1 MNWLLIIIVLLLAL
15 CVVNGYRKGFLRM
28 MYSMVS
34 WVIMFALVTWATPY
48 INTFLR
54 NNTSIYQTIATY
66 CEQQIREKT
75 EKQIEQETAAVTGG
89 VEQNNGQPADLTKLG
104 VKLPDSV
111 MNNISE
117 KTADLAGEALDASG
131 IYAQVSVG
139 MADFILNGISFFI
152 AFAVGMIVLHFFSG
166 ILGIVSRIPIIRGI
180 NKYLGTV
187 AGAIYGFVVV
197 WIAFYVIALCSTSE
211 VGGALISYIYESPFL
226 TYIYENNLIVALI
239 MMFL

>member
-54 NNTSIYQTIATY
+54 DNTSIDQTIAVY

-75 EKQIEQETAAVTGG
+75 AKQIEQEAAAVPGEAADET
-89 VEQNNGQPADLTKLG
+89 QPADLTKLG

-226 TYIYENNLIVALI
+226 TYIYENNLIVTLI

>member
-54 NNTSIYQTIATY
+54 DNTSIYQTIATY

-75 EKQIEQETAAVTGG
+75 EKQIEQETAAVTGE
-89 VEQNNGQPADLTKLG
+89 VADETQPADLTKLG

-131 IYAQVSVG
+131 IYAKVSAG

-226 TYIYENNLIVALI
+226 TYIYENNLIVTLI

>member
-75 EKQIEQETAAVTGG
+75 EKQIDQETAAVTGEVADETQPAAGQQAGG

-131 IYAQVSVG
+131 IYAKVSRWNGRFYFKWNFIFYCICCWDDRVAFFRNTWYCIEDSDYPRNQQVSRNCCREPYT
-139 MADFILNGISFFI
+139 ALW
-152 AFAVGMIVLHFFSG
+152 LSG
-166 ILGIVSRIPIIRGI
+166 LLFLCDS
-180 NKYLGTV
+180 
-187 AGAIYGFVVV
+187 
-197 WIAFYVIALCSTSE
+197 ALQ
-211 VGGALISYIYESPFL
+211 YQ
-226 TYIYENNLIVALI
+226 
-239 MMFL
+239 